1 MYVYI
6 DILDEAITEVL
17 NKTYVNKTWDK
28 YQQAT
33 QKNMQTI
40 LFNNVLKRKK
50 NWSELLQTFTK
61 KPRTEKHNNA
71 TVQFTT
77 V

>member
-50 NWSELLQTFTK
+50 KLKWITTNIY
-61 KPRTEKHNNA
+61 EKA
-71 TVQFTT
+71 TNRKT
-77 V
+77 